1 MQGLNSGFIDT
12 YNATKAKEFTMT
24 LNDLVV
30 FHDRDTNLEDATRE
44 LAKIIGV
51 KLSKAKEHHAK
62 ALGQNSYNGLLAHL
76 SEYGEI
82 SINLSKYVDA
92 LSSVYGSTH
101 KRELSTE
108 SIRQIAYS
116 SFIVTLRAI
125 YDRVTFSDF
134 IRYALIESEQSVPLI
149 AWGEIEASLTEKY
162 DSLTYKE
169 GIDNA
174 TYELHKFL
182 LLNEVSDDLKK
193 YISVS
198 LREIRDVM
206 SSVSRGEYRNSR
218 FSLVELLC
226 SYKKDIA
233 TYLTPKVYKVYL
245 LPLVRLDKSPRS
257 FYEMDDRELEPSEL
271 MVKAAEMNLMVSELH
286 WGARFETLDR
296 FMQPVNVKFGFPP
309 YEGGFTFPES
319 IVSSP
324 EGRLL
329 PAYKEPSGRYTLSES
344 MVSEH
349 AVYIGFGERFDANN
363 PETFEHLVCQFYPDY
378 AEGRVDFGAGGLCRR
393 SEIYVQVLVKKGEV
407 LPKYALT
414 ELSSHLW
421 KLMGLKGNENYIL
434 GKFTPIEFNGGVS
447 IPSVIGKVIS
457 PVLKENPD
465 HYAALINLEYGML
478 YVADSKRVYS
488 PYATNIH
495 ALSKATSFDLS
506 GLFSGRH
513 TPNDNIYDLVKETGL
528 KQKFAHS
535 VINNFKK
542 IAALVPEVTIID
554 RASEVVQVLPF
565 HDCRNVYVNF
575 YMPDVILIAGYNDV
589 GIQVVNA
596 TLCPYDLVDQDE
608 SPLRVKLISAIRKVV
623 SGYVYEFELAESAH
637 IDEDCPMF
645 DSLLGETE
653 FADYYIEGSLYVGD
667 VDKSNDFVEKSLGAV
682 TLISVL
688 IKCPKSISAEQLNR
702 TLKEKLPVI
711 EGQHKGNWHRNIL
724 VGSLL
729 QEPPFFAQQ
738 DDDYDWYQGYSTERP
753 AYSHKPVLDCS
764 VKGVDVHIYGLTS
777 AYTVRHFSDVNTMV
791 EWSDDFEDGLEYIS
805 DMIVSRL
812 LVSWFALDER
822 FEALIDLPEKLP
834 DGAIRVNEIADRL
847 NQLDIQELVAFY
859 KQANKD

>member
-1 MQGLNSGFIDT
+1 
-12 YNATKAKEFTMT
+12 MT

-30 FHDRDTNLEDATRE
+30 FHDRETNLEDATRE

-51 KLSKAKEHHAK
+51 KLPKAKEHHAK

-82 SINLSKYVDA
+82 SINLSKYVDE

-218 FSLVELLC
+218 FSLVELLW
-226 SYKKDIA
+226 SYKRDIA

-245 LPLVRLDKSPRS
+245 LPLVRLDKSPRL

-309 YEGGFTFPES
+309 YEGGFTFSEG

-363 PETFEHLVCQFYPDY
+363 PETFDHLVCQFYPDY
-378 AEGRVDFGAGGLCRR
+378 TEGRVNFGAGGLCRR

-421 KLMGLKGNENYIL
+421 ELMGLKENENYIL

-465 HYAALINLEYGML
+465 HYAAL
-478 YVADSKRVYS
+478 
-488 PYATNIH
+488 
-495 ALSKATSFDLS
+495 
-506 GLFSGRH
+506 
-513 TPNDNIYDLVKETGL
+513 
-528 KQKFAHS
+528 
-535 VINNFKK
+535 
-542 IAALVPEVTIID
+542 
-554 RASEVVQVLPF
+554 
-565 HDCRNVYVNF
+565 
-575 YMPDVILIAGYNDV
+575 
-589 GIQVVNA
+589 
-596 TLCPYDLVDQDE
+596 
-608 SPLRVKLISAIRKVV
+608 
-623 SGYVYEFELAESAH
+623 
-637 IDEDCPMF
+637 
-645 DSLLGETE
+645 
-653 FADYYIEGSLYVGD
+653 
-667 VDKSNDFVEKSLGAV
+667 
-682 TLISVL
+682 
-688 IKCPKSISAEQLNR
+688 
-702 TLKEKLPVI
+702 
-711 EGQHKGNWHRNIL
+711 
-724 VGSLL
+724 
-729 QEPPFFAQQ
+729 
-738 DDDYDWYQGYSTERP
+738 DWYQGYSTERP
-753 AYSHKPVLDCS
+753 DYSHKPVLDCS

-791 EWSDDFEDGLEYIS
+791 EWSDDFEDGLEHIS

-822 FEALIDLPEKLP
+822 FEVLIDLPEKLP